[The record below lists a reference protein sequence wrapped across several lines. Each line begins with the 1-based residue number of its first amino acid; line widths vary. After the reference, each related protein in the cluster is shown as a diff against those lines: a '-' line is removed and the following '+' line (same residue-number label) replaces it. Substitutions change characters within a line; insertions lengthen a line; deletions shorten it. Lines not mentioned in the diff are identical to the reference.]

1 MTNLRTINNHDI
13 ESVNEMARR
22 HGGRH
27 NNNNDQKDDLWLFC
41 RSSCGRAISLTL
53 SMSS

>member
-27 NNNNDQKDDLWLFC
+27 NNNNDQKDDHLAAVPF
-41 RSSCGRAISLTL
+41 SI
-53 SMSS
+53 